1 MSRNPFRKSV
11 GFYEVMAT
19 SYTSDAPSDK
29 SYGKPKQMENYPS
42 SQSAEKDSPRNVGFN
57 IKDQHSEKRKKY
69 LTAKYGAHQMLL
81 IKKRLGVEMWIFD
94 ELRKLYNSEVD
105 DHDCELELEEILNLD
120 TDSERREYALVDDH
134 DCELELEEILNL
146 DTDSERREYALGQ
159 LQDAKQSKDVV
170 NNFIEEMLKK
180 AKTL

>member
-1 MSRNPFRKSV
+1 MNRNPFRKSV
-11 GFYEVMAT
+11 GFYEVRPRSMAT
-19 SYTSDAPSDK
+19 QYTSSQSDTA
-29 SYGKPKQMENYPS
+29 YGQTKQMDNYPS
-42 SQSAEKDSPRNVGFN
+42 PQASERESPRNVGFN
-57 IKDQHSEKRKKY
+57 GIKDQHTEKKKKY

-120 TDSERREYALVDDH
+120 TDRERRKYALEH
-134 DCELELEEILNL
+134 
-146 DTDSERREYALGQ
+146 
-159 LQDAKQSKDVV
+159 LQDAKQSQDAV
-170 NNFIEEMLKK
+170 NNFVEEMLKK

>member
-19 SYTSDAPSDK
+19 SYTSDAHSDK
-29 SYGKPKQMENYPS
+29 AYSQTKQMDNYPS
-42 SQSAEKDSPRNVGFN
+42 STATQKESPRNVGFN
-57 IKDQHSEKRKKY
+57 IKDQHTERKKKY

-94 ELRKLYNSEVD
+94 ELRKLYNSEDD

-120 TDSERREYALVDDH
+120 TDGERREYAL
-134 DCELELEEILNL
+134 E
-146 DTDSERREYALGQ
+146 Q
-159 LQDAKQSKDVV
+159 LQDAKQSQDVV